1 MNRPGKEKQGALLL
15 MRILLWGAGVLFL
28 LMGIAGIDSSGL
40 WSRGAQANVMNMP
53 SEGFIFFGVLMFLLD
68 WVVRRRE

>member
-1 MNRPGKEKQGALLL
+1 
-15 MRILLWGAGVLFL
+15 MRILLWGTGALFL
-28 LMGIAGIDSSGL
+28 FMGIGGIGSSGL

-68 WVVRRRE
+68 WVLRRER